1 MMNFKQLFSQALQ
14 AGISDVQVFL
24 SGSKEM
30 NIESYEG
37 KLDRYEISDVSGLSI
52 KGIYHGKLANYY
64 TENLNQPIA
73 EIISNLIENAK
84 VIDSTDEPIIYAGDK
99 EYAKADQLYNP
110 KLDQVDV
117 SDKIEKVKTL
127 DNTLKNK
134 DPRVM
139 TVQAL
144 YAEGSRS
151 VTLENTKGLKLSS
164 KANAADLF
172 AEVIVKNDVDQRN
185 QFDLIHSSDPA
196 DLEIEP
202 FATNLVQNTLRSLG
216 AKPIA
221 TGEYAIVF
229 NPTAFSLLVSAFQ
242 GIFHADNVQKNLS
255 LLKGKLG
262 EKIGSDQI
270 SIVDDPLL
278 RHSMRSRPFDD
289 EGVAT
294 IYKEL
299 VKNGMLN
306 TYLYNLVSAKKDNV
320 SSTGN
325 GFGGSTSALN
335 LVVKAGNR
343 TPEQLMRDVDNG
355 LYITELQGTHAG
367 CDSISGDFS
376 LQASGFV
383 IKNGELAEPVALITV
398 AGNFLGLM
406 KDVVEVANDTKLTY
420 VGVMSPSVRVRPQKV
435 SGL

>member
-1 MMNFKQLFSQALQ
+1 MNFEQLFSKALQ
-14 AGISDVQVFL
+14 AGLADVQVFL
-24 SGSKEM
+24 SGNKEM
-30 NIESYEG
+30 NIESFEG
-37 KLDRYEISDVSGLSI
+37 ELDRYEISNISGLTV
-52 KGIYHGKLANYY
+52 KGIYQGKLASTY
-64 TENLNQPIA
+64 TENLDQPIA
-73 EIISNLIENAK
+73 EIIANLIENAK
-84 VIDSTDEPIIYAGDK
+84 VIDSPDEPIIYAGDK
-99 EYAKADQLYNP
+99 VYQQADYLYNP
-110 KLDQVDV
+110 ALDQIDV
-117 SDKIEKVKTL
+117 QDKIAKVKDL
-127 DNTLKNK
+127 DNTLKQK

-144 YAEGSRS
+144 YSEGAKSL
-151 VTLENTKGLKLSS
+151 TIQNTKGLKLESR
-164 KANAADLF
+164 ANVADLF
-172 AEVIVKNDVDQRN
+172 AEVIVKNEVDQRN

-196 DLEIEP
+196 ELQIEP
-202 FATNLVQNTLRSLG
+202 FATNLVDRTLRSLG
-216 AKPIA
+216 AKPVA
-221 TGEYAIVF
+221 TGEYPIVF
-229 NPTAFSLLVSAFQ
+229 NPLAFSLLLAAFQ

-294 IYKEL
+294 TYKEL
-299 VKNGMLN
+299 VKNGTLQ

-325 GFGGSTSALN
+325 GFGGSIAAQN
-335 LVVKAGNR
+335 LIVLPGTK
-343 TPEQLMRDVDNG
+343 TPEELLTGVKEG
-355 LYITELQGTHAG
+355 LFITELQGTHSG

-398 AGNFLGLM
+398 AGNFLDLM
-406 KDVVEVANDTKLTY
+406 KDVVEVANDAKLTY
-420 VGVMSPSVRVRPQKV
+420 VGVTSPSVRVAPQKV
-435 SGL
+435 SGI